1 MVRVTGVGDQ
11 DLEFL
16 VGRMAQELPSHHGP
30 VPGPVPFTGIGR
42 MDGHEALSTADEFL
56 EGLALLVALALSAPV
71 LAQDKITLRMSTPA
85 SETDQR
91 SVALAE
97 VFAPAV
103 ADFAVYEPHWNSSL
117 FKQGTELEAI
127 ARGNLEM
134 ALASAQELAVFFPE
148 FSIFATGYVHRD
160 AAHQVAVFNDPLMDP
175 FKKKVE
181 DELNMKLLSVM
192 YFGARHVNLRTD
204 KKVMTPEDLAGVN
217 LRMPG
222 TDAWQF
228 LGKALGASPTPMAF
242 AEVYTGL
249 QTGAIDGQD
258 NPLPTVVDKK
268 FYEVTKQII
277 LTSHLV
283 DLNYIAISKKVWDK
297 MTPEQQATVQAAAD
311 AAAIRIENLSLAGD
325 MGRSPFYKN
334 PYRYMLR
341 VRREYSRSGS
351 RFFSGAGESEDVAVD
366 WGEPPQPEIPFIFDT
381 DMRAAVRR
389 MVTHGAGPKT
399 RARFVRLMVRECSG
413 EQIPHA
419 TAMEMLKQEGFYPFK
434 RRGPIPNRYCGAI
447 DPLTGGFLGI
457 PSPENRKSSSGYYGF
472 RKNG

>member
-1 MVRVTGVGDQ
+1 VLIFGLAGQSIAADKKIK
-11 DLEFL
+11 L
-16 VGRMAQELPSHHGP
+16 RMAGSGSP
-30 VPGPVPFTGIGR
+30 TGTR
-42 MDGHEALSTADEFL
+42 A
-56 EGLALLVALALSAPV
+56 VALDV
-71 LAQDKITLRMSTPA
+71 K
-85 SETDQR
+85 
-91 SVALAE
+91 
-97 VFAPAV
+97 FAPAV
-103 ADFAVYEPHWNSSL
+103 AEFANYEPHWNSSL

-160 AAHQVAVFNDPLMDP
+160 AEHQVAVFNDPLMDP

-181 DELNMKLLSVM
+181 DELNMKLLSVL

-204 KKVMTPEDLAGVN
+204 QKVMTPADLKGVN

-258 NPLPTVVDKK
+258 NPLPTVFDKK

-311 AAAIRIENLSLAGD
+311 EAAKHCRENQVKKEEEL
-325 MGRSPFYKN
+325 
-334 PYRYMLR
+334 
-341 VRREYSRSGS
+341 
-351 RFFSGAGESEDVAVD
+351 
-366 WGEPPQPEIPFIFDT
+366 
-381 DMRAAVRR
+381 
-389 MVTHGAGPKT
+389 VT
-399 RARFVRLMVRECSG
+399 F
-413 EQIPHA
+413 
-419 TAMEMLKQEGFYPFK
+419 
-434 RRGPIPNRYCGAI
+434 
-447 DPLTGGFLGI
+447 
-457 PSPENRKSSSGYYGF
+457 F
-472 RKNG
+472 RKEGLKVYEPDLNAFRKHAQEMYVGSEFAKSWPKGLLEKINGL